1 MSERPVCLAEVG
13 CKENVEERAGKTLDG
28 VGHGK
33 DSNALG
39 VLDVGTRVDGDN
51 VTELDA
57 EVVPDNAVHAH

>member
-1 MSERPVCLAEVG
+1 MGPNQEGIRNSQSDFDG
-13 CKENVEERAGKTLDG
+13 KQMVEW
-28 VGHGK
+28 VHGE
-33 DSNALG
+33 DRHALG